1 MGDVNESL
9 EGLNKAIDRL
19 IEDRDAALR
28 RAEAAEAER
37 RDAER
42 RENAAYLEREQS
54 ARLRYRAE
62 VALLRWDTQAIGAAL
77 GLPIGADV
85 PDRAVGAIKTLRE
98 RIQMA
103 ESERDRCCDD
113 YQREA
118 SRAEKAEAEV
128 ARFKGLLER
137 AAQYIDQTGLG
148 AAIYEAVKR
157 EAGAKPPEPWART
170 VPATN
175 HPAGDVV
182 KPPEPYTPRVGDVVL
197 FDGERAESAEASPR
211 VVTSVEPDGWWSCV
225 HLNRRRDAVACGP
238 FRISGRIGEV
248 RLHRPATPAER
259 PAAGLPVESEK
270 PCGKCGQV
278 LPEPPGIGGE
288 YRCDR
293 CGVPTLHD
301 PPAQPQVLPEHLA
314 WMEADAAWA
323 CSSWSTDFDAPENK
337 KRHDEAILA
346 ARALRAAVARRDGGQ
361 K

>member
-1 MGDVNESL
+1 MDNINDSL
-9 EGLNKAIDRL
+9 EGLNKAVNRLMDDRA
-19 IEDRDAALR
+19 AALK
-28 RAEAAEAER
+28 RAEAAEA
-37 RDAER
+37 
-42 RENAAYLEREQS
+42 
-54 ARLRYRAE
+54 
-62 VALLRWDTQAIGAAL
+62 ALLRWDAQAIGDAL

-118 SRAEKAEAEV
+118 ARAEKAEAEV
-128 ARFKGLLER
+128 ARLKGLLDAYKR
-137 AAQYIDQTGLG
+137 GPWVVTAQG
-148 AAIYEAVKR
+148 V
-157 EAGAKPPEPWART
+157 
-170 VPATN
+170 N

-197 FDGERAESAEASPR
+197 FDCERAESAEASPR
-211 VVTSVEPDGWWSCV
+211 VVTSVELDGWWSCV
-225 HLNRRRDAVACGP
+225 HLNRRRDAVTCGP

-259 PAAGLPVESEK
+259 AAAGLAPAEAAVATEKPVE
-270 PCGKCGQV
+270 
-278 LPEPPGIGGE
+278 PEA
-288 YRCDR
+288 
-293 CGVPTLHD
+293 
-301 PPAQPQVLPEHLA
+301 PAQPQVLPEHLA

-346 ARALRAAVARRDGGQ
+346 ARALRAAVARRDGGG